1 MITETTTPEIC
12 SPTITSL
19 GIKIMITTTETIV
32 RQIVIRDRATV
43 RRFKTTI
50 MMTDTTNLRGG
61 VMAID
66 VVTMTTIS
74 QTLTIM
80 MAMDRIKVH
89 LNRTLTISINRRNI
103 VLLAIFNET
112 VTAKMIADTSTLFR
126 IHSII
131 LNTTRAR
138 LNRALQL
145 RFPIRNL
152 LT

>member
-32 RQIVIRDRATV
+32 REIVIRDRATV
-43 RRFKTTI
+43 HRFKTTI

-80 MAMDRIKVH
+80 MAKVH